1 MSKKTLSKLSAMVLS
16 LGLVTG
22 CATSSQLKQLE
33 ADIAK
38 AQQTA
43 ADALVAANDAKA
55 AAGTADTRATAAMDA
70 ATAAQNAADDCSE
83 RCDRMMQKAM
93 SK

>member
-55 AAGTADTRATAAMDA
+55 AGATAAMDA

>member
-1 MSKKTLSKLSAMVLS
+1 MSKKTLLKLSAMVLS

-22 CATSSQLKQLE
+22 CASTDRVKQLE

-38 AQQTA
+38 AQQTS
-43 ADALVAANDAKA
+43 ADALVAANEAKS
-55 AAGTADTRATAAMDA
+55 AAGAADSKATAAMDA

-83 RCDRMMQKAM
+83 RCNRMMEKAM
-93 SK
+93 AK